1 MQDPNSPHIQ
11 PRPVTR
17 REALRIVGGGFGMVG
32 LAGTLGTLDA
42 AGVQPAA
49 SPMAPKAPQFPAK
62 AKRII
67 YIFLS
72 GGMSHIDTF
81 DRKPTLDKYDGK
93 PMPYATPVTQ
103 FATGNLMRS
112 PFQFQQYGQNGLWI
126 SELFPNVAKIIDEF
140 SVIRS
145 MYTDIPNHPPGQL
158 MMTTGF
164 SRPGRPSMGSWVT
177 YGLGTE
183 NQNLPAFIVLAP
195 GGDNTRWSSGF
206 LPAIYQGTLVSDV
219 ESDPQKQVQYL
230 SNPRLNKAQQ
240 RSELDFIQGLNQ
252 RYLGQ
257 LEKAP
262 ELEATIQ
269 SMEVA
274 YRMQTEAP
282 EVFDIRKES
291 KATLERYGDGD
302 FARGCLMARRLVE
315 AGVRMVQVYYGSKQE
330 WDQHED
336 IMGHK
341 VHARKSDPA
350 IAALILD
357 LKERGLLEDTLVLV
371 GTEFGRTPVV
381 NLGGFQ
387 SIHNGRDHNHY
398 GFTVLAA
405 GGGVK
410 AGTIYGTTD
419 EFGFK
424 AVENPVHVHDLQ
436 ATCLHLLGLDHE
448 KLTYRYSGRDFRLT
462 DVEGRVVRDILA

>member
-1 MQDPNSPHIQ
+1 MDKINSHFL
-11 PRPVTR
+11 PRPLTR
-17 REALRIVGGGFGMVG
+17 RQALSMVGAGFGMAG
-32 LAGTLGTLDA
+32 LGGALGTA
-42 AGVQPAA
+42 AQAA
-49 SPMAPKAPQFPAK
+49 IAGAVSPLAPKPPQFPAK
-62 AKRII
+62 AKRVI
-67 YIFLS
+67 YLFLS
-72 GGMSHIDTF
+72 GGLSHIDSF
-81 DRKPTLDKYDGK
+81 DRKPLLDKYDRK
-93 PMPYATPVTQ
+93 PLPYATPATQ

-112 PFQFQQYGQNGLWI
+112 PFEWKQYGHNGTWV
-126 SELFPNVAKIIDEF
+126 SELFPNVGPMIDDF
-140 SVIRS
+140 CLIRS
-145 MYTDIPNHPPGQL
+145 MYTDIPNHPPSQL

-177 YGLGTE
+177 YGLGTQ

-195 GGDNTRWSSGF
+195 GGDNTRWSAGF

-230 SNPRLNKAQQ
+230 SNPRLSQEQQ
-240 RSELDFIQGLNQ
+240 RRELNLIRRMNE
-252 RYLGQ
+252 RYLGDLQ
-257 LEKAP
+257 KAP

-274 YRMQTEAP
+274 FRMQTEAP

-291 KATLERYGDGD
+291 KATLERYGEGD
-302 FARGCLMARRLVE
+302 FARGCLMARRLIE
-315 AGVRMVQVYYGSKQE
+315 KGVRMVQVYYGVKQE

-350 IAALILD
+350 IAALIQD
-357 LKERGLLEDTLVLV
+357 LKERGLLDDTLVII

-398 GFTVLAA
+398 GFSVLLA

-410 AGTIYGTTD
+410 SGLIYGATD

-424 AVENPVHVHDLQ
+424 ATESPVHVHDLH

-462 DVEGRVVRDILA
+462 DVEGHVVKDILA